1 MVLTVSAPALA
12 FWTWVLIY
20 GGLPPL
26 SLGLL
31 LLRTAPDLG
40 WTPALTGVLTGML
53 TGVLTGAA
61 LATAGVVLVF
71 VRARLPE
78 TPSQNMPRRKE

>member
-20 GGLPPL
+20 GGLLPL

-40 WTPALTGVLTGML
+40 WTL
-53 TGVLTGAA
+53 VLTGAA

-78 TPSQNMPRRKE
+78 TPSQNMPPRKE

>member
-20 GGLPPL
+20 GGLLPL
-26 SLGLL
+26 SLGLF

-40 WTPALTGVLTGML
+40 WTLA
-53 TGVLTGAA
+53 LTGAA
-61 LATAGVVLVF
+61 LAAAGVLLVL

-78 TPSQNMPRRKE
+78 TPSQNMHPRKE

>member
-20 GGLPPL
+20 GGLLPL
-26 SLGLL
+26 SLGLF

-40 WTPALTGVLTGML
+40 WTLALTGAL

-78 TPSQNMPRRKE
+78 TPSQNMPPRKE